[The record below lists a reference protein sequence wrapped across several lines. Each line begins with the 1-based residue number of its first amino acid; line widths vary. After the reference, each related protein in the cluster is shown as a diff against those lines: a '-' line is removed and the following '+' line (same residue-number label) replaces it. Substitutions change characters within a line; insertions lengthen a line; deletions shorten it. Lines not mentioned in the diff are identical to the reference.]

1 MISATPSPAA
11 PPPSNKKANLIKAR
25 PFKNRGRPKTKPVN
39 IDTKNLEKVHR
50 TVAGTDYD
58 FEDEFDDEFGGSQS
72 KEPEVSLKDLRE
84 QSKKTQNVPIYMKG
98 ANKASKSDEF
108 DDFDSLVETKKQP
121 PTSRAKNRTSAA
133 PPSTPSTTRRKPAIT
148 SVAPPPSRGRG
159 RAAARGRPPKKGNIF
174 LLF

>member
-84 QSKKTQNVPIYMKG
+84 QSKRTQNVPIYMKG
-98 ANKASKSDEF
+98 SKSSSEVRA
-108 DDFDSLVETKKQP
+108 DDDDVFDSIIKK
-121 PTSRAKNRTSAA
+121 KA
-133 PPSTPSTTRRKPAIT
+133 PPAKKTTTAGRRPARAAAAATTPAT
-148 SVAPPPSRGRG
+148 RGRG
-159 RAAARGRPPKKGNIF
+159 RGARGRAPKKGNEIVYY
-174 LLF
+174 